1 MSGIKCHTFRP
12 EGPVSRL
19 CALEMAVWPAEWQRH
34 LSRLQS
40 FTEPSAAQEARLTSF
55 WSKETV
61 DLGWNTIA
69 PTFVLWPTEIK
80 EIKLKCSQLFVT

>member
-1 MSGIKCHTFRP
+1 MLSYLDSLAADVTYQLFN
-12 EGPVSRL
+12 PVLPGAS
-19 CALEMAVWPAEWQRH
+19 PASASVATDCRRETY

-55 WSKETV
+55 WSKDTV

-69 PTFVLWPTEIK
+69 PTFVLWPK
-80 EIKLKCSQLFVT
+80 GV